1 MGNYIT
7 IDTIYIMRLN
17 NAEYL
22 SFNNDFLNL
31 IPLDKDDEGGSDRPE
46 IESINLRSV
55 QKGSSALGLS
65 ADFLNR
71 YEQEVSLLADVVD
84 ESRIAQETEVADLH
98 EKNRD
103 ALASYI
109 TTRISRAKTLPI
121 EAERE
126 AGKNL
131 YKVAKPYMNIIRLP
145 VAQETEKIKGLLI
158 DLRKPENTSYV
169 TALGLDSYLLELEK
183 ENDAYVAA
191 TRQRTES
198 RAANQKDSGATIRLR
213 IDELYKEATLLA
225 QSFSIAVPSEAA
237 TTFIK
242 NLNQLIKET
251 TTAYN
256 QRGSRKKTTDD
267 KPEIL

>member
-1 MGNYIT
+1 MGNFTT
-7 IDTIYIMRLN
+7 IDTIYITRLN

-31 IPLDKDDEGGSDRPE
+31 IPLDKEDGGEDDRPV
-46 IESINLRSV
+46 IDSIHARNIL
-55 QKGSSALGLS
+55 KGSSALGLS
-65 ADFLNR
+65 AEFLNK
-71 YEQEVSLLADVVD
+71 YEHEVALLADVVD
-84 ESRIAQETEVADLH
+84 ESRIAPETEVADLH

-103 ALASYI
+103 SLASYI
-109 TTRISRAKTLPI
+109 TTRIARSKSLPI
-121 EAERE
+121 EAERV
-126 AGKNL
+126 AGKSL
-131 YKVAKPYMNIIRLP
+131 YNVAKPYMNIIRLP

-158 DLRKPENTSYV
+158 DLRKPENAPNV
-169 TALGLDSYLLELEK
+169 TALGLDSYLTELEK

-198 RAANQKDSGATIRLR
+198 RAANQKDSGAAIRLR

-256 QRGSRKKTTDD
+256 QRGSKKSLKTTGR
-267 KPEIL
+267 